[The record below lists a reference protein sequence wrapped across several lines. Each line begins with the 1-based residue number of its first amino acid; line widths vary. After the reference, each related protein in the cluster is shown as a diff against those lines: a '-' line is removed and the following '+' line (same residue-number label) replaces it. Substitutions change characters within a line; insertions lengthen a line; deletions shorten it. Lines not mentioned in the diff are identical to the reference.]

1 MMAIRE
7 SEQTPNE
14 DDDELAQIMRESER
28 EEIQRQTSI
37 KDEEDKLMESLREDY
52 QKEELKRIGE
62 EEKIIEVEDKL
73 LQEAIQQSEEL

>member
-1 MMAIRE
+1 MAIRE